1 MILDLKNQEIELRE
15 LRTADSDQIARLI
28 NNKNVWDNLK
38 DYVPFPYSKEDALS
52 FIQFCLN
59 QKPLQHFGI
68 YHSGKVCGVI
78 SIVPQSD
85 VHRLSGELG
94 YWIGESFWNKG
105 IATQAVSMIS
115 EYAFEKLGLNRIY
128 AKVFDPN
135 VASMK
140 VLEKCGY
147 LLEGISKN
155 AVIKN
160 NRVLDEHRY
169 ALLKP

>member
-1 MILDLKNQEIELRE
+1 M
-15 LRTADSDQIARLI
+15 
-28 NNKNVWDNLK
+28 
-38 DYVPFPYSKEDALS
+38 
-52 FIQFCLN
+52 
-59 QKPLQHFGI
+59 
-68 YHSGKVCGVI
+68 
-78 SIVPQSD
+78 
-85 VHRLSGELG
+85 G

-105 IATQAVSMIS
+105 IATKAVSMIS